1 MQYQYD
7 YNNTMENKIINIS
20 ALVRENISKLQ
31 PYISFRDHNEFNE
44 PVLLDANES
53 PFGEFNRY
61 PDSTQKKLKNK
72 LAGLKNISPL
82 QIAIGNGSD
91 ELIDLIIKVFCEPK
105 KDSIMMMN
113 PSFAMYGFYAA
124 INENKVLKL
133 NLDGNFEIVKDDFMK
148 MTGEEAI
155 KVFFL
160 CSPNN
165 PTGNSVED
173 IEFYVRN
180 FNGIVVVDEAYIEF
194 SGKKSSIGLLN
205 KYPNLIVL
213 QTFSKAWGAAGAR
226 VGIAYASEEIISLI
240 NTVKAPYNVNSLSQ
254 ELILK
259 TLEEK
264 NRLED
269 NVEDILAERKWLEEQ
284 FKNIPCISKVF
295 PTEANFF
302 LIQMGNVDQV
312 YGKMLEE
319 EILTSRRDPAIPGCI
334 RINVGNRKENEKLI
348 NILQTT

>member
-1 MQYQYD
+1 MNSTTMK
-7 YNNTMENKIINIS
+7 NNNINS
-20 ALVRENISKLQ
+20 LVRENILKLQ

-44 PVLLDANES
+44 PVFLDANES

-72 LAGLKNISPL
+72 LADLKNVSPS

-105 KDSIMMMN
+105 KDAILMMN
-113 PSFAMYGFYAA
+113 PSFAMYAFYAT

-133 NLDGNFEIVKDDFMK
+133 DLDENFDIVKDDFLN
-148 MTGEEAI
+148 I
-155 KVFFL
+155 IQQPLKVFFL

-165 PTGNSVED
+165 PTGNSTDD
-173 IEFYVRN
+173 IEFYLQN

-194 SGKKSSIGLLN
+194 SGKKSSLELLDQ
-205 KYPNLIVL
+205 YPNLIVL
-213 QTFSKAWGAAGAR
+213 QTFSKAWGVAGAR

-254 ELILK
+254 ELILN
-259 TLEEK
+259 TIEEE
-264 NRLED
+264 NRLTN
-269 NVEDILAERKWLEEQ
+269 NVENILTERAWLEEQ
-284 FKNIPCISKVF
+284 FENIGCISKVF
-295 PTEANFF
+295 PTDANFF
-302 LIQMGNVDQV
+302 LIKMEQV
-312 YGKMLEE
+312 ERVYEKMLKE

-334 RINVGNRKENEKLI
+334 RINIGNRQENEKLI
-348 NILQTT
+348 NLLKTT

>member
-1 MQYQYD
+1 MK
-7 YNNTMENKIINIS
+7 NNNINS
-20 ALVRENISKLQ
+20 LVRENILKLQ

-44 PVLLDANES
+44 PVFLDANES

-72 LAGLKNISPL
+72 LADLKNVSPS

-105 KDSIMMMN
+105 KDAILMMN
-113 PSFAMYGFYAA
+113 PSFAMYAFYAT

-133 NLDGNFEIVKDDFMK
+133 DLDENFDIVKDDFLN
-148 MTGEEAI
+148 I
-155 KVFFL
+155 IQQPLKVFFL

-165 PTGNSVED
+165 PTGNSTDD
-173 IEFYVRN
+173 IEFYLQN

-194 SGKKSSIGLLN
+194 SGKKSSLELLDQ
-205 KYPNLIVL
+205 YPNLIVL
-213 QTFSKAWGAAGAR
+213 QTFSKAWGVAGAR

-254 ELILK
+254 ELILN
-259 TLEEK
+259 TIEEE
-264 NRLED
+264 NRLTN
-269 NVEDILAERKWLEEQ
+269 NVENILTERAWLEEQ
-284 FKNIPCISKVF
+284 FENIGCISKVF
-295 PTEANFF
+295 PTDANFF
-302 LIQMGNVDQV
+302 LIKMEQV
-312 YGKMLEE
+312 ERVYEKMLKE

-334 RINVGNRKENEKLI
+334 RINIGNRQENEKLI
-348 NILQTT
+348 NLLKTT